1 MSSVFLNRGNTDVTD
16 VQIEQAGS
24 SSAEILTEQP
34 LLDST
39 KDYVMGVTSCVCPLS
54 EEPMITYDITASQLF
69 EVRRRKFGGRFNT
82 VDDSLDADL
91 GAAGPQYCQLES
103 GFKIY
108 SVTDLVTF
116 LASWST
122 RLSNAIADK
131 GLSLDGA
138 GDTLNVNVAI
148 DANDP
153 AIDRRA
159 NNYGGTRLLG
169 VSLTPGGTAQLVGSS
184 VFWNNFYVVTNAYC
198 REILGFSGET
208 LSVSKTADQLN
219 TDEANLLQTD
229 VDPVLIRD
237 PAQELD
243 PALPAQI
250 NGASYS
256 IFRKTEERMLI
267 SVEVALS
274 IPMNISIVNGTET
287 RTHTVATFP
296 LESKV
301 VSTVTA
307 GNGTLHDKTD
317 LSIDTHMGRVH
328 LLKKT
333 NGNVQWYP
341 LTSSFAIQNSRVE
354 IFMTRRR
361 YSTITN
367 KWYTDRKPFKIH
379 DDGVWSASLKFV
391 SVF

>member
-1 MSSVFLNRGNTDVTD
+1 MSSVFLNRGSLDVTD
-16 VQIEQAGS
+16 VQIEQAGK

-39 KDYVMGVTSCVCPLS
+39 KDYVMGVTSCVVPLS
-54 EEPMITYDITASQLF
+54 EEPMMTYDVSTSQLF
-69 EVRRRKFGGRFNT
+69 EVKRRKFGAVAGQM
-82 VDDSLDADL
+82 SLDDDL
-91 GAAGPQYCQLES
+91 GALGPHYCTLKAGY
-103 GFKIY
+103 KIY

-116 LASWST
+116 LAQWAAV
-122 RLSNAIADK
+122 LSNTIADK

-138 GDTLNVNVAI
+138 GDTLEVNVAI
-148 DANDP
+148 AARHASIDARVIN
-153 AIDRRA
+153 
-159 NNYGGTRLLG
+159 GTRLLG
-169 VSLTPGGTAQLVGSS
+169 ISLTPGGTIQLVGSS
-184 VFWNNFYVVTNAYC
+184 IFWNNFYIITSAYC
-198 REILGFSGET
+198 REILGFSGGT
-208 LSVSKTADQLN
+208 LSVSYTAGQLN
-219 TDEANLLQTD
+219 TDEANLLFTNQYADILIAT
-229 VDPVLIRD
+229 PVT
-237 PAQELD
+237 QLD
-243 PALPAQI
+243 PTIPAQI
-250 NGASYS
+250 NGANYS

-274 IPMNISIVNGTET
+274 IPMNLSIVNGTET

-296 LESKV
+296 IESKV

-317 LSIDTHMGRVH
+317 LSIETHMGRIH

-354 IFMTRRR
+354 LFMTRRR
-361 YSTITN
+361 FSTVNDVN

>member
-1 MSSVFLNRGNTDVTD
+1 MLP
-16 VQIEQAGS
+16 
-24 SSAEILTEQP
+24 ILP
-34 LLDST
+34 H
-39 KDYVMGVTSCVCPLS
+39 
-54 EEPMITYDITASQLF
+54 
-69 EVRRRKFGGRFNT
+69 
-82 VDDSLDADL
+82 
-91 GAAGPQYCQLES
+91 
-103 GFKIY
+103 KIY

-122 RLSNAIADK
+122 VLSNSIADK

-138 GDTLNVNVAI
+138 GDTLEVNVAI
-148 DANDP
+148 AANH
-153 AIDRRA
+153 ASIDRRA

-169 VSLTPGGTAQLVGSS
+169 VSLTPGGTLQLVGSS
-184 VFWNNFYVVTNAYC
+184 IFWNNFFIVTNDYC
-198 REILGFSGET
+198 REILGFSGDV
-208 LSVSKTADQLN
+208 LSCSISPTGQIHFDKSS
-219 TDEANLLQTD
+219 LLAGEPELILTPTVQMG
-229 VDPVLIRD
+229 VD
-237 PAQELD
+237 
-243 PALPAQI
+243 LPAQI
-250 NGASYS
+250 VGADYS

-317 LSIDTHMGRVH
+317 LSIETHMGRVH

-354 IFMTRRR
+354 LFMTRRR
-361 YSTITN
+361 YSTVTK